1 MLTHPILDQL
11 LQLKLTGMHRALS
24 EQLKMSDIEP
34 LSFEERLG
42 LLVDR
47 EMTERADR
55 RLQYR
60 LRMARLRQSA
70 CVEDIDYRHSRG
82 LDKRLMQQLATCE
95 YIDNK
100 LNVLITGPSGV
111 GKTWL
116 ACALAH
122 KACRDGRSVRYLR
135 LPRLLQDLT
144 IAKAD
149 GRYPKLLR
157 DYAKADLVVLDDF
170 GLMPM
175 NDELRRDLLE
185 ILDDRHNRKSTLVT
199 SQLPV
204 ERWHEYIGEPTL
216 ADAILDRL
224 VHNAYRLNLRGES
237 MRKRRVALNVNS
249 TPRTEK

>member
-11 LQLKLTGMHRALS
+11 AELKLTGMHRALK
-24 EQLKMSDIEP
+24 EQMDMTDIEP

-70 CVEDIDYRHSRG
+70 CVEDIDYRHNRG
-82 LDKRLMQQLATCE
+82 LDKRLMRQLATGE
-95 YIDNK
+95 YLDNR
-100 LNVLITGPSGV
+100 LNILITGPSGV

-135 LPRLLQDLT
+135 VPRLLQDFT

-149 GRYPKLLR
+149 GRYAKQMR

-175 NDELRRDLLE
+175 QDELRRDLLE

-204 ERWHEYIGEPTL
+204 DKWHDYIGEPTL

-224 VHNAYRLNLRGES
+224 VHNAYRLNLKGES
-237 MRKRRVALNVNS
+237 MRKTKVNLTTTGS
-249 TPRTEK
+249 NE

>member
-11 LQLKLTGMHRALS
+11 LELKLTGMHRALS
-24 EQLKMSDIEP
+24 EQMDMTDIEP

-60 LRMARLRQSA
+60 LRQAKLRQPA

-82 LDKRLMQQLATCE
+82 LDKRLMRQLATGE
-95 YIDNK
+95 YLDNR
-100 LNVLITGPSGV
+100 LNLLITGPSGV

-116 ACALAH
+116 ACALAQ
-122 KACRDGRSVRYLR
+122 KACRDGRTVRYLR
-135 LPRLLQDLT
+135 VPRLLQDFT

-149 GRYPKLLR
+149 GRYSKLLR
-157 DYAKADLVVLDDF
+157 DYARADLVVLDDF

-175 NDELRRDLLE
+175 HDALRRDLLE

-204 ERWHEYIGEPTL
+204 DKWHDYIGDPTL

-224 VHNAYRLNLRGES
+224 VHNAYRLNLKGES
-237 MRKRRVALNVNS
+237 MRKTIANLTTTGAN
-249 TPRTEK
+249 E

>member
-11 LQLKLTGMHRALS
+11 LELKLIGMHRALA
-24 EQLKMSDIEP
+24 EQRRMSDVDS

-47 EMTERADR
+47 EITERADR

-60 LRMARLRQSA
+60 LRTARLRQPA
-70 CVEDIDYRHSRG
+70 CIEDIDYRHRRG
-82 LDKRLMQQLATCE
+82 LDKRLMRQLATGE
-95 YIDNK
+95 YLGQK
-100 LNVLITGPSGV
+100 LNILLTGPAGV

-122 KACRDGRSVRYLR
+122 KACRDTHTARYLR
-135 LPRLLQDLT
+135 LPRLMQDLAV
-144 IAKAD
+144 AKAD
-149 GRYPKLLR
+149 GRYAKLLR
-157 DYAKADLVVLDDF
+157 ELAKADLVILDDF
-170 GLMPM
+170 GLMPL
-175 NDELRRDLLE
+175 NDEARRDLLE

-204 ERWHEYIGEPTL
+204 EQWHGYIAEPTL

-224 VHNAYRLNLRGES
+224 VHNAYRLNLKGES
-237 MRKRRVALNVNS
+237 MRRTMVNLTS
-249 TPRTEK
+249 SEAPE

>member
-11 LQLKLTGMHRALS
+11 LELKLTGMHRAFI
-24 EQLKMSDIEP
+24 EQLDMTDLDT

-47 EMTERADR
+47 EATERADR

-60 LRMARLRQSA
+60 LRTARLRQQA
-70 CVEDIDYRHSRG
+70 CIEDIDYRHRRG
-82 LDKRLMQQLATCE
+82 LDKRLMQQLGTGE
-95 YIDNK
+95 YLRNT
-100 LNVLITGPSGV
+100 LNILITGPAGV

-122 KACRDGRSVRYLR
+122 KACRDGHTARYLR
-135 LPRLLQDLT
+135 LPRLLQDLPV
-144 IAKAD
+144 AKAD

-157 DYAKADLVVLDDF
+157 DYAKADLIVLDDF
-170 GLMPM
+170 GLIAL
-175 NDELRRDLLE
+175 NDDARRDLLE
-185 ILDDRHNRKSTLVT
+185 ILDDRHGRKSTLVT

-204 ERWHEYIGEPTL
+204 DTWHDYIGEPTL

-224 VHNAYRLNLRGES
+224 VHNAYRLNLKGES
-237 MRKRRVALNVNS
+237 MRKTKLNLTN
-249 TPRTEK
+249 TGLPE

>member
-1 MLTHPILDQL
+1 MLTHPTLDQL
-11 LQLKLTGMHRALS
+11 LDLKLTGMHRGLT
-24 EQLKMSDIEP
+24 EQMTMTDLDG

-60 LRMARLRQSA
+60 LRTAKLRQSA
-70 CVEDIDYRHSRG
+70 CIEDIDYRHRRG
-82 LDKRLMQQLATCE
+82 LDKRLMQQLTTGE
-95 YIDNK
+95 YLDRK
-100 LNVLITGPSGV
+100 LNILITGPAGV

-122 KACRDGRSVRYLR
+122 KACRDGRAARYLR
-135 LPRLLQDLT
+135 LPRLMQDLP

-149 GRYPKLLR
+149 GRYAKLLR
-157 DYAKADLVVLDDF
+157 DYAKADLIILDDW
-170 GLMPM
+170 GLMPV
-175 NDELRRDLLE
+175 NDDTRRDLLE

-199 SQLPV
+199 SQLPI
-204 ERWHEYIGEPTL
+204 EKWHDYLAEPTF

-224 VHNAYRLNLRGES
+224 VHNAYRLNLKGES
-237 MRKRRVALNVNS
+237 MRKTTAHLTHS
-249 TPRTEK
+249 EPKA

>member
-1 MLTHPILDQL
+1 MLTHPTLDHL
-11 LQLKLTGMHRALS
+11 LELKLTGMHRGLT
-24 EQLKMSDIEP
+24 EQLTMTD
-34 LSFEERLG
+34 LDMLGFEERLG

-60 LRMARLRQSA
+60 LRTAKLRQSA
-70 CVEDIDYRHSRG
+70 CIEDIDYRHRRG
-82 LDKRLMQQLATCE
+82 LDKGLMQQLATGE
-95 YIDNK
+95 YLDRN
-100 LNVLITGPSGV
+100 LNILITGPAGV

-122 KACRDGRSVRYLR
+122 KACRDGHTARYLR
-135 LPRLLQDLT
+135 LPRLMQELP

-157 DYAKADLVVLDDF
+157 DYAKADLVILDDF

-199 SQLPV
+199 SQLPI
-204 ERWHEYIGEPTL
+204 EKWHDYIGEPTL

-224 VHNAYRLNLRGES
+224 VHNAYRLNLNGES
-237 MRKRRVALNVNS
+237 MRKTKANLTQN
-249 TPRTEK
+249 PAKA

>member
-11 LQLKLTGMHRALS
+11 LELKLTGMHRALA
-24 EQLKMSDIEP
+24 EQMDMTDLET

-47 EMTERADR
+47 ESTERADR

-60 LRMARLRQSA
+60 LRTAKLRQHA
-70 CVEDIDYRHSRG
+70 CIEDIDYRHRRG
-82 LDKRLMQQLATCE
+82 LDKRLMRQLTTGD
-95 YIDNK
+95 YLDQK

-122 KACRDGRSVRYLR
+122 KACRDGYTARYLR
-135 LPRLLQDLT
+135 LPRLMQELPV
-144 IAKAD
+144 AKAD

-157 DYAKADLVVLDDF
+157 DYAKADLLLLDDF
-170 GLMPM
+170 GLMRL
-175 NDELRRDLLE
+175 NDDTRRDLLE

-204 ERWHEYIGEPTL
+204 DKWHDYIGEPTL

-224 VHNAYRLNLRGES
+224 VHNAYRLDLKGES
-237 MRKRRVALNVNS
+237 MRKTTANLTS
-249 TPRTEK
+249 AGSSA

>member
-1 MLTHPILDQL
+1 MLTHPILEQL
-11 LQLKLTGMHRALS
+11 RELKLTGMHRALS
-24 EQLKMSDIEP
+24 EQMDMSDLDP

-70 CVEDIDYRHSRG
+70 CIEDIDYRHRRG
-82 LDKRLMQQLATCE
+82 LDKRLMRQLATGE
-95 YIDNK
+95 YLERQ
-100 LNVLITGPSGV
+100 LNVLITGPAGV

-116 ACALAH
+116 ACALAQ
-122 KACRDGRSVRYLR
+122 KACRDGRTARYLR
-135 LPRLLQDLT
+135 LPRLMQDMP

-157 DYAKADLVVLDDF
+157 EYAKVDLLILDDW
-170 GLMPM
+170 GLMPL
-175 NDELRRDLLE
+175 NDDTRRDLLE
-185 ILDDRHNRKSTLVT
+185 ILDDRHNRKSTLIT
-199 SQLPV
+199 SQLPI
-204 ERWHEYIGEPTL
+204 EQWHEYIGEPTL

-224 VHNAYRLNLRGES
+224 VHNAYRLPLKGES
-237 MRKRRVALNVNS
+237 MRKTKANLTTAGS
-249 TPRTEK
+249 SE

>member
-11 LQLKLTGMHRALS
+11 LELKLTGMHRGLC
-24 EQLKMSDIEP
+24 EQMNMTDLHD

-47 EMTERADR
+47 ESTERADR

-60 LRMARLRQSA
+60 LRTAKLRQAA
-70 CVEDIDYRHSRG
+70 CIEDIDYRHRRG
-82 LDKRLMQQLATCE
+82 LDKRLMQQLATGE
-95 YIDNK
+95 YLNQK
-100 LNVLITGPSGV
+100 LNVLITGPAGV

-122 KACRDGRSVRYLR
+122 KACRDGRPARYLR
-135 LPRLLQDLT
+135 LPRLMQELP

-157 DYAKADLVVLDDF
+157 DYAKADLIILDDF
-170 GLMPM
+170 GLMPL
-175 NDELRRDLLE
+175 NDDTRRDLLE

-204 ERWHEYIGEPTL
+204 DKWHDYIGEPTL

-224 VHNAYRLNLRGES
+224 VHNTYRLNLQGES
-237 MRKRRVALNVNS
+237 MRKTTANLTTTQSSR
-249 TPRTEK
+249 

>member
-1 MLTHPILDQL
+1 VLTHPILEQMLD
-11 LQLKLTGMHRALS
+11 LKLTGMHRALT
-24 EQLKMSDIEP
+24 EQMDMTDLDR

-60 LRMARLRQSA
+60 LRTAKLRQHA
-70 CVEDIDYRHSRG
+70 CIEDIDYRHRRG
-82 LDKRLMQQLATCE
+82 LDKRLMQKLATGE
-95 YIDNK
+95 YLDNK
-100 LNVLITGPSGV
+100 LNILITGPSGV

-122 KACRDGRSVRYLR
+122 KACRDGRTVRYLR
-135 LPRLLQDLT
+135 VPRLMQELPV
-144 IAKAD
+144 AKAD
-149 GRYPKLLR
+149 GRYPRLLR
-157 DYAKADLVVLDDF
+157 DYAKADLIILDDW

-175 NDELRRDLLE
+175 NDDTRRDLLE

-199 SQLPV
+199 SQLPIDK
-204 ERWHEYIGEPTL
+204 WHDYIGEPTL

-224 VHNAYRLNLRGES
+224 IHNAYRLELKGES
-237 MRKRRVALNVNS
+237 MRKTNARLTS
-249 TPRTEK
+249 TQGKE

>member
-1 MLTHPILDQL
+1 MLTHPTLDQL
-11 LQLKLTGMHRALS
+11 LELKLTGMHRGLT
-24 EQLKMSDIEP
+24 EQLQMTD
-34 LSFEERLG
+34 LDTLGFEERLG
-42 LLVDR
+42 LLIDR

-60 LRMARLRQSA
+60 LRTARLRQHA
-70 CVEDIDYRHSRG
+70 CVEDIDYRHRRG
-82 LDKRLMQQLATCE
+82 LDKRLMQQLATGE
-95 YIDNK
+95 YLDRK
-100 LNVLITGPSGV
+100 LNILLTGPAGV

-122 KACRDGRSVRYLR
+122 KACRDGRTARYLR
-135 LPRLLQDLT
+135 LPRLMQELP

-157 DYAKADLVVLDDF
+157 DIAKADLVILDDW
-170 GLMPM
+170 GLMPL
-175 NDELRRDLLE
+175 NDDSRRDLLE

-204 ERWHEYIGEPTL
+204 EKWHDYIGEPTL

-224 VHNAYRLNLRGES
+224 VHNAYRLNLKGES
-237 MRKRRVALNVNS
+237 MRKTKANLTQS
-249 TPRTEK
+249 EPQE